1 VEILSIGFTRS
12 SAERFFGR
20 LREAGVERVLD
31 IRLHNDSQ
39 LAGFAKAGDLPYFL
53 RELVGAS
60 YEHDLRLAP
69 DEKLLTAIRKEALSF
84 PAFADRYRGLMAER
98 EVPQVLDRGT
108 FEQRRTALLCSEPS
122 AERCHRG
129 ILAGL
134 LAEAWG
140 AHIVHL

>member
-1 VEILSIGFTRS
+1 
-12 SAERFFGR
+12 
-20 LREAGVERVLD
+20 
-31 IRLHNDSQ
+31 
-39 LAGFAKAGDLPYFL
+39 
-53 RELVGAS
+53 
-60 YEHDLRLAP
+60 
-69 DEKLLTAIRKEALSF
+69 
-84 PAFADRYRGLMAER
+84 MAER
-98 EVPQVLDRGT
+98 EVPQVLDRAT